1 MPEEHQDS
9 VRFREVPPNYIEGH
23 SVAFF
28 VTYAMR
34 KLPMYAL
41 KLITEKNGRSVEES
55 WILGDMY
62 RLEFYPKGVAG
73 GVIARVEHT
82 QNGNL
87 INHEIKKTDQAYI
100 TTLTGD
106 TVRTVCRGQHGF
118 VAGPIQ

>member
-1 MPEEHQDS
+1 
-9 VRFREVPPNYIEGH
+9 
-23 SVAFF
+23 
-28 VTYAMR
+28 
-34 KLPMYAL
+34 MYAL

-62 RLEFYPKGVAG
+62 RLEFYPKDVAE
-73 GVIARVEHT
+73 GVIACVEHT

-106 TVRTVCRGQHGF
+106 TVRTVCRGQHRF
-118 VAGPIQ
+118 VAAPIQ